1 MNAPATCLGWKFP
14 AGAWAAV
21 VLAAISPVVPAFA
34 QTLTISPGPP
44 LAGTFFNALS
54 NNYASGGTQNTYV
67 VDAQPFT
74 TPDGTNV
81 TLNSFS
87 VYYVPNP
94 GFPSTYVQA
103 TVMEWNKA
111 NPSPTGAV
119 LWSSTLG
126 STLVATSAY
135 AAPNPYGYWLT
146 YTFDTTGLVLDPTK
160 TYAMVTFQNS
170 TADPNNSEP
179 GLIAVSSTTGGPD
192 FGAKTYSSA
201 TDPGLGVLESSAW
214 GSSTSDLAY
223 STTFSQA
230 AIPEPATYALI
241 LGLGSVMLVW
251 RRRRAGRAAGRET

>member
-1 MNAPATCLGWKFP
+1 MNAPATCLDRKFP

-21 VLAAISPVVPAFA
+21 VLAAISPAVPASA
-34 QTLTISPGPP
+34 QLTISPGPP

-54 NNYASGGTQNTYV
+54 TNYASGGSENTYV

-74 TPDGTNV
+74 TPDATNV

-87 VYYVPNP
+87 VYYVPNLVSP
-94 GFPSTYVQA
+94 TNYLQA
-103 TVMEWNKA
+103 SILEWNKT

-126 STLVATSAY
+126 STTVATSAY
-135 AAPNPYGYWLT
+135 AAPTPYGNWLT

-192 FGAKTYSSA
+192 FGAKSYSSA
-201 TDPGLGVLESSAW
+201 TDPGLAVLESSAW
-214 GSSTSDLAY
+214 NSSTSDLAY

-230 AIPEPATYALI
+230 AIPEPATAALI
-241 LGLGSVMLVW
+241 LGLGSVILVW
-251 RRRRAGRAAGRET
+251 RRRSAGPR